1 MVTPCVHYDH
11 AKINSIRTARSPQR
25 SLFVNSAVKKYRA
38 KYKWSNI
45 HAMIKNMKRPPAQNP
60 EPFRDQRVV
69 ITGATSG
76 IGYHTARKYASMGAH
91 ILMINRNPEKSA
103 AVSKE
108 IAEEFHVPVEYVIA
122 DLTLLPDIQRAGQ
135 HLLSLEKPINVLI
148 HNAGVHL
155 EARKENPSGLEVN
168 FVIHYLCPLIINKML
183 IPKYQRD
190 RTGRILLVSSE
201 AYRFAAWGLDLEDL
215 EWKRRR
221 YSGNKAYG
229 AGKLAQL
236 LSMHI
241 LSGELAPYNV
251 TINAMHPGMVRTE
264 SGKDNGK
271 FYQWYKRN
279 FLDKRSPAPDI
290 SAEALYYLGTSPELS
305 ETTDVFFH
313 LTTQEEMAPPA
324 LDLEAAKALFMKTTE
339 ILSEKGVVL

>member
-1 MVTPCVHYDH
+1 
-11 AKINSIRTARSPQR
+11 
-25 SLFVNSAVKKYRA
+25 VNAAVRKYWS

-45 HAMIKNMKRPPAQNP
+45 YAMIKNMKRLPEKNS
-60 EPFRDQRVV
+60 EPFHDQFVV

-76 IGYHTARKYASMGAH
+76 IGYHTARKFASMGAH
-91 ILMINRNPEKSA
+91 ILMVNRNLEKSES
-103 AVSKE
+103 VRKE
-108 IAEEFHVPVEYVIA
+108 IAAEFGVPVEYVIA
-122 DLTLLPDIQRAGQ
+122 DLALLSDIQRVGQ
-135 HLLSLEKPINVLI
+135 YLQSLEKPIDVLI

-155 EARKENPSGLEVN
+155 ESRQENPFGLEVN
-168 FVIHYLCPLIINKML
+168 LAVHYLCPLIINKML

-190 RTGRILLVSSE
+190 RTGRIILVNSE
-201 AYRFAAWGLDLEDL
+201 AHRFAVWGLDLEDL

-221 YSGNKAYG
+221 YSGIKAYG

-241 LSGELAPYNV
+241 LSRELALYQI

-271 FYQWYKRN
+271 WYQWYKKN
-279 FLDKRSPAPDI
+279 SIDKVSATPDI

-305 ETTDVFFH
+305 QITDVFFH
-313 LTTQEEMAPPA
+313 LTTKEEPAPPA
-324 LDLEAAKALFMKTTE
+324 LDLEAAEAL
-339 ILSEKGVVL
+339 LSRTGDFLKKEGIVL

>member
-1 MVTPCVHYDH
+1 MN
-11 AKINSIRTARSPQR
+11 A
-25 SLFVNSAVKKYRA
+25 AVRKYWS

-45 HAMIKNMKRPPAQNP
+45 YAMIKNMKRLPEKNS
-60 EPFRDQRVV
+60 EPFHDQFVV

-76 IGYHTARKYASMGAH
+76 IGYHTARKFASMGAH
-91 ILMINRNPEKSA
+91 ILMVNRNLEKSES
-103 AVSKE
+103 VRKE
-108 IAEEFHVPVEYVIA
+108 IAAEFGVPVEYVIA
-122 DLTLLPDIQRAGQ
+122 DLALLSDIQRVGQ
-135 HLLSLEKPINVLI
+135 YLQSLEKPIDVLI

-155 EARKENPSGLEVN
+155 ESRQENPFGLEVN
-168 FVIHYLCPLIINKML
+168 LAVHYLCPLIINKML

-190 RTGRILLVSSE
+190 RTGRIILVNSE
-201 AYRFAAWGLDLEDL
+201 AHRFAVWGLDLEDL

-221 YSGNKAYG
+221 YSGIKAYG

-241 LSGELAPYNV
+241 LSRELALYQI

-271 FYQWYKRN
+271 WYQWYKKN
-279 FLDKRSPAPDI
+279 SIDKVSATPDI

-305 ETTDVFFH
+305 QITDVFFH
-313 LTTQEEMAPPA
+313 LTTKEEPAPPA
-324 LDLEAAKALFMKTTE
+324 LDLEAAEAL
-339 ILSEKGVVL
+339 LSRTGDFLKKEGIVL

>member
-1 MVTPCVHYDH
+1 
-11 AKINSIRTARSPQR
+11 
-25 SLFVNSAVKKYRA
+25 VNAAVRKYWS

-45 HAMIKNMKRPPAQNP
+45 YAMIKNMKRLPEKNS
-60 EPFRDQRVV
+60 EPFHDQFVV

-76 IGYHTARKYASMGAH
+76 IGYHTARKFASMGAH
-91 ILMINRNPEKSA
+91 ILMVNRNLEKSES
-103 AVSKE
+103 VRKE
-108 IAEEFHVPVEYVIA
+108 IAAEFGVPVEYVIA
-122 DLTLLPDIQRAGQ
+122 DLALLSDIQRVGQ
-135 HLLSLEKPINVLI
+135 YLQSLEKPIDVLI

-155 EARKENPSGLEVN
+155 ESRQENPFGLEVN
-168 FVIHYLCPLIINKML
+168 LAVHYLCPLIINKML

-190 RTGRILLVSSE
+190 RTGRIILVNSE
-201 AYRFAAWGLDLEDL
+201 AHRFAVWGLDLEDL

-221 YSGNKAYG
+221 YSGIKAYG

-241 LSGELAPYNV
+241 LSRELALYQI

-271 FYQWYKRN
+271 WYQWYKKN
-279 FLDKRSPAPDI
+279 SIDKFSATPDI

-305 ETTDVFFH
+305 QITDVYFH
-313 LTTQEEMAPPA
+313 LTTKEEPAPPA
-324 LDLEAAKALFMKTTE
+324 LDLEAAEAL
-339 ILSEKGVVL
+339 LSRTGDFLKKEGIVL

>member
-1 MVTPCVHYDH
+1 MN
-11 AKINSIRTARSPQR
+11 A
-25 SLFVNSAVKKYRA
+25 AVRKYWS

-45 HAMIKNMKRPPAQNP
+45 YAMIKNMKRLPEKNS
-60 EPFRDQRVV
+60 EPFHDQFVV

-76 IGYHTARKYASMGAH
+76 IGYHTARKFASMGAH
-91 ILMINRNPEKSA
+91 ILMVNRNLEKSES
-103 AVSKE
+103 VRKE
-108 IAEEFHVPVEYVIA
+108 IAAEFGVPVEYVIA
-122 DLTLLPDIQRAGQ
+122 DLALLSDIQRVGQ
-135 HLLSLEKPINVLI
+135 YLQSLEKPIDVLI

-155 EARKENPSGLEVN
+155 ESRQENPFGLEVN
-168 FVIHYLCPLIINKML
+168 LAVHYLCPLIINKML

-190 RTGRILLVSSE
+190 RTGRIILVNSE
-201 AYRFAAWGLDLEDL
+201 AHRFAVWGLDLEDL

-221 YSGNKAYG
+221 YSGIKAYG

-241 LSGELAPYNV
+241 LSRELALYQI

-271 FYQWYKRN
+271 WYQWYKKN
-279 FLDKRSPAPDI
+279 SIDKFSATPDI

-305 ETTDVFFH
+305 QITDVYFH
-313 LTTQEEMAPPA
+313 LTTKEEPAPPA
-324 LDLEAAKALFMKTTE
+324 LDLEAAEAL
-339 ILSEKGVVL
+339 LSRTGDFLKKEGIVL